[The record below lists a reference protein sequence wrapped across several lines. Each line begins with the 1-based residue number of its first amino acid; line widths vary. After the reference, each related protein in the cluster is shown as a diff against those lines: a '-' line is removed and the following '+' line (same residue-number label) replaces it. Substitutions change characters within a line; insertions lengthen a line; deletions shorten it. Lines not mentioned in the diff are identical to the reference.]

1 MLTTTSVT
9 GNLTGTVLTAS
20 QTNITAIGT
29 IATGEWQ
36 ATDIAVAHGGTGAS
50 TAAAAR
56 SNLGA
61 TTKVTGT
68 IGDGSATAIAV
79 THNLGTNDVI
89 CEVYDASSLETVECE
104 VDRTSTNAVTFTFAS
119 APSSNAMKVV
129 IIG

>member
-1 MLTTTSVT
+1 MLTTSVT
-9 GNLTGTVLTAS
+9 GNLTGTVLTVS

-29 IATGEWQ
+29 IATGTWE

-79 THNLGTNDVI
+79 THNRN
-89 CEVYDASSLETVECE
+89 
-104 VDRTSTNAVTFTFAS
+104 
-119 APSSNAMKVV
+119 
-129 IIG
+129 